1 MKLLVHETPDYT
13 AQTTKEDFLHDSRVN
28 IPPSAKTRRRLPARA
43 PQDVAQSLRPPPRGR
58 LPKGGA
64 TSYKRNTQAS
74 LLDQEPLVH
83 QRPLRQIRLA
93 QDLPHNPHQMVHEE
107 RA

>member
-13 AQTTKEDFLHDSRVN
+13 AQTTKKDYLHDSRVN

-74 LLDQEPLVH
+74 VLDQEPL
-83 QRPLRQIRLA
+83 I
-93 QDLPHNPHQMVHEE
+93 N
-107 RA
+107 